1 MEIKN
6 NQITINIPEGMEI
19 DIENSNFVNGV
30 IKFKTKSLT
39 YSDIY
44 NNMRIFNRCSLS
56 MAFDVSNKIDGL
68 GKLSIIAN
76 YYNGNWKP
84 NWETTDECKYCIV
97 HDKNFNNPIDG
108 YSVSPNFDIDYGS
121 IYFKNEE
128 DARSVINNSNF
139 REILADIYE
148 H

>member
-6 NQITINIPEGMEI
+6 NQVTIDIPEGMEI

-30 IKFKTKSLT
+30 IKFKIKSLT

-44 NNMRIFNRCSLS
+44 NNMRILVGVPLS
-56 MAFDVSNKIDGL
+56 MAFDVSSKIDGL

-84 NWETTDECKYCIV
+84 NWETTNECKYCIV

-128 DARSVINNSNF
+128 DARAVINNSNF